1 MNPIRPVA
9 LAVALVV
16 LAPAAHAVAVQNL
29 ALTGF
34 SFQVLAANGASS
46 PVISETTPG
55 SSINPTAG
63 AILAGNSPGVGGPL
77 LVFQLEDP
85 VGRASGSGLAA
96 AFAANASPARV
107 DLVQH
112 SVSLDLSSLLFS
124 WNTGA
129 APSLCTLKS
138 CARPQAPGL
147 VIGAPGSWN
156 PATHA
161 FSVSWDYS
169 WAADAHPFPNGL
181 SHWTLSGVANPVPEP
196 ATGGLLLAGLVGLGW
211 LRRQR
216 R

>member
-1 MNPIRPVA
+1 MNFVRPVA
-9 LAVALVV
+9 LAAALVA
-16 LAPAAHAVAVQNL
+16 LAPAAHALAVQSL
-29 ALTGF
+29 GLTGF
-34 SFQVLAANGASS
+34 SFQVMAANGSSS
-46 PVISETTPG
+46 PVITESTPA
-55 SSINPTAG
+55 SSINPAAG
-63 AILAGNSPGVGGPL
+63 AILAGNTPGLGGPL
-77 LVFQLEDP
+77 MVFHLDDP
-85 VGRASGSGLAA
+85 VGRVTGSGLVTMFADNAA
-96 AFAANASPARV
+96 PAQI
-107 DLVQH
+107 DTVQN
-112 SVSLDLSSLLFS
+112 SLSLDLSSLVFS
-124 WNTGA
+124 WDTGA

-138 CARPQAPGL
+138 CVRPQAPGL

-161 FSVSWDYS
+161 FSVSWDHS